1 MELSSGLGSCGL
13 YVCVRE
19 THRESMFHK
28 CAEERIIQRVRAV
41 EKKTN
46 GTKNICLLFGG
57 KTCNH
62 HKRRLC
68 AGAYFNSQLYNDS
81 DLWLPWRPS
90 ICFSLTVRIV
100 PMSSK
105 QTSR

>member
-41 EKKTN
+41 EKKQMELKISVFCSVEKHATT
-46 GTKNICLLFGG
+46 TKDVFVLELISILSYIMTV
-57 KTCNH
+57 TCG
-62 HKRRLC
+62 C
-68 AGAYFNSQLYNDS
+68 PG
-81 DLWLPWRPS
+81 DLPS
-90 ICFSLTVRIV
+90 VSA
-100 PMSSK
+100 
-105 QTSR
+105 

>member
-41 EKKTN
+41 EKKN
-46 GTKNICLLFGG
+46 KWN
-57 KTCNH
+57 
-62 HKRRLC
+62 
-68 AGAYFNSQLYNDS
+68 
-81 DLWLPWRPS
+81 
-90 ICFSLTVRIV
+90 
-100 PMSSK
+100 
-105 QTSR
+105 